1 MAKSTREET
10 IARFFKKVRK
20 TDTCWIWVGALNDK
34 GYGNFYAHWFT
45 PKYVSAHKFS
55 YFIHKGEIEDG
66 LYILHSCDNPK
77 CVNPAHLRA
86 GTQKEN
92 QEGK

>member
-34 GYGNFYAHWFT
+34 GYGNFYAQMIAF
-45 PKYVSAHKFS
+45 VEQMG
-55 YFIHKGEIEDG
+55 YF
-66 LYILHSCDNPK
+66 
-77 CVNPAHLRA
+77 
-86 GTQKEN
+86 
-92 QEGK
+92 